1 MIALMFCVRRYD
13 DTSVEAFRDYWWN
26 KHGPYVAERAPA
38 LNIRDYTQISRIDIP
53 GMESVAEA
61 RGTLPPFDG
70 IAMVTW
76 ESMDAL
82 KATFTSKEAKKA
94 GRELIEDERR
104 FVDFARSSIF
114 FTEFKPVVA
123 NGKNLLA

>member
-1 MIALMFCVRRYD
+1 MIALMFCVRKYEHA
-13 DTSVEAFRDYWWN
+13 SMEEFRDYWWN
-26 KHGPYVAERAPA
+26 RHGPYVAERATA
-38 LNIRDYTQISRIDIP
+38 LNIRDYTQLPRIDIP

-61 RGTLPPFDG
+61 RGTLPPYDG

-76 ESMDAL
+76 QSMDAL

-104 FVDFARSSIF
+104 FLDFSRSSIF
-114 FTEFKPVVA
+114 FTELKPVVE
-123 NGKNLLA
+123 NGKNLVG